1 MLTILN
7 NKSISTDKY
16 TLYIYRGIFMGL
28 LDRAINIAQKA
39 YDRVVGNDDT
49 AKSAQAVSNPADSNA
64 SKAAKNSNNP
74 NSVQNPEGKTVGT
87 VGDTL
92 EVSSKASEMKKSPD
106 KIYKSTNRVS
116 KPNSDRF
123 KKQSSDSLKE
133 AAIKKVKDKIK
144 NKCILF
150 GISFEEAESKILSQM
165 EFSFEEFKSLSKDE
179 QLAVLL
185 SIDSALGLYIV
196 NNNKKKVHSTAD
208 KAAVIG
214 QTAKNIKDATEL
226 GGVKDVNE
234 FSNEVGDINKEL
246 DGKINN
252 NTTEE
257 EYAKILSDS
266 RKSFEYSLELKRKA
280 EIRKC
285 NGDQERIDEVNRRY
299 DARLRAFERQ
309 RQTEFASAVGSK
321 KAHMSVYLRSGKDFS
336 DAHVVALNTYS
347 GKEQTAVAD
356 SFTHDFEVNA
366 KRRYYEAGDSISS
379 EEYGKAVL
387 YITQLKSAEALKQF
401 QADAYE
407 FRKKVESGEVDAPY
421 MSEEDFT
428 QETAAIGVGIV
439 KNTNITD
446 SEKKFLL
453 SKWHNNIT
461 NFKDYEKV
469 IRQVAPGIKD
479 FDNSVTEI
487 LKVFGTEQFV
497 KDSPAYKI
505 VERVSGKKATPQQIQ
520 QALTVMSYEQA
531 RHTFNK
537 NSDRDFVEV
546 ILHDPKLKG
555 HKQNIVGYIKT
566 LSADDLS
573 DITEGCSTEMFLFVL
588 RNISP
593 DKAGR
598 LYDLSKGE
606 KCYAAR
612 KLGEKIVEEN
622 KANEAA

>member
-1 MLTILN
+1 
-7 NKSISTDKY
+7 
-16 TLYIYRGIFMGL
+16 MGL
-28 LDRAINIAQKA
+28 LDRALNIAQKA
-39 YDRVVGNDDT
+39 YDYVVGDDDST
-49 AKSAQAVSNPADSNA
+49 KRAQSVSNLSAAHS
-64 SKAAKNSNNP
+64 SKPDKNTNNP

-87 VGDTL
+87 VGDTI
-92 EVSSKASEMKKSPD
+92 EVNGKTPDTKKD
-106 KIYKSTNRVS
+106 INKIYKATNKTS
-116 KPNSDRF
+116 NPKNEEL
-123 KKQSSDSLKE
+123 KKSSSDGLKE

-150 GISFEEAESKILSQM
+150 GISYEEAEAKILSQM
-165 EFSFEEFKSLSKDE
+165 DFSFEEFKSLSKDE

-196 NNNKKKVHSTAD
+196 NSNKKKVHSTAD

-226 GGVKDVNE
+226 GGIKDVKE

-257 EYAKILSDS
+257 EYAKILADS
-266 RKSFEYSLELKRKA
+266 RRSFAYSLELKRKA

-285 NGDQERIDEVNRRY
+285 NGDQEKIDEVNRRY
-299 DARLRAFERQ
+299 DARLNAFERQ
-309 RQTEFASAVGSK
+309 RQTEFASAIGSK

-336 DAHVVALNTYS
+336 DAHVVALNVYS

-387 YITQLKSAEALKQF
+387 YSAQLKSADALRKF
-401 QADAYE
+401 QSDAYE
-407 FRKKVESGEVDAPY
+407 FRKKVENGEIDAPY

-428 QETAAIGVGIV
+428 QETAAIGTGIV
-439 KNTNITD
+439 KNENLTT

-453 SKWHNNIT
+453 SKWHNNIS

-469 IRQVAPGIKD
+469 LRQIAPEIKD

-487 LKVFGTEQFV
+487 LKVFGSEQIA
-497 KDSPAYKI
+497 KNSSAYKI
-505 VERVSGKKATPQQIQ
+505 IERVSGQKATHQQIQ

-537 NSDRDFVEV
+537 NSDRDFVDV

-555 HKQNIVGYIKT
+555 HKQNIVGYLKT
-566 LSADDLS
+566 LSAEDLS
-573 DITEGCSTEMFLFVL
+573 DITIGCSTEMFLFVL

>member
-1 MLTILN
+1 
-7 NKSISTDKY
+7 
-16 TLYIYRGIFMGL
+16 MGL
-28 LDRAINIAQKA
+28 LDRALNFAQRA
-39 YDRVVGNDDT
+39 YNYVVGTDDST
-49 AKSAQAVSNPADSNA
+49 KRAQSVSNHADSNS
-64 SKAAKNSNNP
+64 SKSAKKSSNP

-92 EVSSKASEMKKSPD
+92 EVKGKASKAPN
-106 KIYKSTNRVS
+106 KIYKTANKVS
-116 KPNSDRF
+116 KPGNEEVKNSQ
-123 KKQSSDSLKE
+123 QSSSDALKE

-150 GISFEEAESKILSQM
+150 GISYEEAESKILSQM

-226 GGVKDVNE
+226 GGIKDVNE
-234 FSNEVGDINKEL
+234 FSKEVGDINKEL
-246 DGKINN
+246 DGKIND

-257 EYAKILSDS
+257 EYAKILADS
-266 RKSFEYSLELKRKA
+266 RKSFVYSLELKRKA
-280 EIRKC
+280 EIRQC
-285 NGDQERIDEVNRRY
+285 NGNQERIDEVNRRY
-299 DARLRAFERQ
+299 DARLRALERQ
-309 RQTEFASAVGSK
+309 RQTEFASAVGSE

-336 DAHVVALNTYS
+336 DAHVVALSTYS
-347 GKEQTAVAD
+347 GKEQTRVAD

-366 KRRYYEAGDSISS
+366 KRRYYEAGDAISS

-387 YITQLKSAEALKQF
+387 YAAQLKSAEALQKF
-401 QADAYE
+401 QSDAFE

-421 MSEEDFT
+421 MSDEDFT

-439 KNTNITD
+439 KNKNITD

-469 IRQVAPGIKD
+469 IKQAAPEIKD

-487 LKVFGTEQFV
+487 LKVFGPEQFA
-497 KDSPAYKI
+497 KGSPAYKI

-546 ILHDPKLKG
+546 ILHDPKLKS